1 MAPLPGEHRRSRFA
15 GRTDT
20 KLIGLTAVIVVGSV
34 ALAASWFSGDV
45 VRTTVISSS
54 VALLIGALAARV
66 VAGPIEQ
73 RLRNTVAHLIAV
85 EGELARTNQ
94 DLEQRVAQRT
104 TELIEANRQ
113 LRAEMAH
120 RSQIEVELRQA
131 QKLESVGQL
140 ASGIAHEINTP
151 VQFVSDSCSFL
162 ETATDDLIAMIAA
175 YRDALAALVREPSAE
190 AIAITDAELRG
201 VEAERDIVYLSEQ
214 IPLAISRALQG
225 LGRVSAIVRA
235 MKEFAYRDQP
245 DQAPA
250 DLNRAIQSTL
260 TVARNEYKYVA
271 EVKTEL
277 DDLPLVTCHIGE
289 LNQVFLNM
297 VINSAHAIASAKA
310 EHDRAGVITIR
321 TRTHGS
327 HVEIEI
333 ADNGCGIPPEA
344 IDKIFD
350 PFFTTKEIGKG
361 TGQGLAIARSVIDKH
376 GGKIAVDS
384 HVGAGT
390 TFLITLPV
398 LGLDGMGPSAA
409 ALAS

>member
-1 MAPLPGEHRRSRFA
+1 MASLPGERRRPRFP

-20 KLIGLTAVIVVGSV
+20 KLIGLTVVIVAGIV
-34 ALAASWFSGDV
+34 ALAASWFSGEV
-45 VRTTVISSS
+45 VRTGVISSS
-54 VALLIGALAARV
+54 IALLLGALAARV
-66 VAGPIEQ
+66 VAGSIET

-85 EGELARTNQ
+85 EGELARANQ
-94 DLEQRVAQRT
+94 DLEQRVGQRT
-104 TELIEANRQ
+104 TELIDANRQ

-151 VQFVSDSCSFL
+151 VQFVSDSCAFL
-162 ETATDDLIAMIAA
+162 ETATDDLIAVIAT
-175 YRDALAALVREPSAE
+175 YRDAVAEIERAPTPE
-190 AIAITDAELRG
+190 AIAAATAELRRA
-201 VEAERDIVYLSEQ
+201 EAERDVTYLSEQ

-235 MKEFAYRDQP
+235 MKEFAYRDRAE
-245 DQAPA
+245 QAPA

-277 DDLPLVTCHIGE
+277 ADLPLVTCHIGE

-310 EHDRAGVITIR
+310 EHERPGLITVR
-321 TRTHGS
+321 TRAHGAN
-327 HVEIEI
+327 VEIEI
-333 ADNGCGIPPEA
+333 EDNGCGIPPEA

-361 TGQGLAIARSVIDKH
+361 TGQGLAIARAVVDRH
-376 GGKIAVDS
+376 AGKIAVDS
-384 HVGAGT
+384 HVGVGT

-398 LGLDGMGPSAA
+398 LGRDGMGPSTT